1 MLHIVQIDNNN
12 HSLAEYMGGGSE
24 KNKEN
29 KKEGSRPLPI

>member
-1 MLHIVQIDNNN
+1 MLHILQIDNNN
-12 HSLAEYMGGGSE
+12 HSLAEYMGGSE